1 MGKIWSRIPLSVGWI
16 FALMKLPFKQTIWRA
31 KKWKNLLIL
40 RQVLGHSIQNWA
52 VAYAQK
58 SSWWRLNKLQKR
70 RMHFVYCEQFFRF
83 FFRHPSPLPFVVSIF
98 RRHLHS
104 TRPYYALQRSH
115 FFAAISIAAMLTQLH
130 LKNAPKFVSLFA
142 GDAAAARENM
152 SKISREKMER
162 QGSAF
167 DCLQLS

>member
-1 MGKIWSRIPLSVGWI
+1 MQKSGKICWFWGKFWAIQYKIELLHMLKNRVGGVW
-16 FALMKLPFKQTIWRA
+16 TNC
-31 KKWKNLLIL
+31 KNGECI
-40 RQVLGHSIQNWA
+40 SFTAN
-52 VAYAQK
+52 
-58 SSWWRLNKLQKR
+58 SFSD
-70 RMHFVYCEQFFRF
+70 F

-104 TRPYYALQRSH
+104 TRPYYALRRSH

>member
-1 MGKIWSRIPLSVGWI
+1 MIS
-16 FALMKLPFKQTIWRA
+16 
-31 KKWKNLLIL
+31 N
-40 RQVLGHSIQNWA
+40 SI
-52 VAYAQK
+52 V
-58 SSWWRLNKLQKR
+58 SRLNIRINEAAIQTNNMTGKKVEKSADFEASSGPFNTKLSCCICSKIEL
-70 RMHFVYCEQFFRF
+70 VAPEQIAKTANAFRLLRTVFQIF

-104 TRPYYALQRSH
+104 TRPYYALRRSH